1 MLISALLKPVH
12 GLPDL
17 ALSLF
22 LFLGSWLRQLSPEMY
37 NVCGLF

>member
-17 ALSLF
+17 ALF
-22 LFLGSWLRQLSPEMY
+22 LFLGSWLRPQSSRMH